1 MYASDSIRVNGMKVI
16 ISLTRHYSAPQEM
29 EDKIENIQLAKPN
42 EKEQTFKIKDEED
55 DNVNIEINPVQ
66 LDIEP
71 QNYQR
76 SEQQQNSKQLQNLV
90 LQKEQ
95 QDEQEDEQE
104 IQQDNI
110 QENQNMDIESEI
122 GTMKWFV
129 AYADALVLRELRAL
143 TLDCIRAGLHNAYEV
158 YIQSLQHLQY
168 ANQKE
173 ICTILEIMRDFIIQ
187 LRRNCA
193 RLALHRFTVWKNL
206 TRQHLNNK

>member
-16 ISLTRHYSAPQEM
+16 ISLTRHYSALQEI
-29 EDKIENIQLAKPN
+29 EDKQEIVQLAKPN

-55 DNVNIEINPVQ
+55 DNVNIDINPDQ
-66 LDIEP
+66 LDIEN
-71 QNYQR
+71 QNL
-76 SEQQQNSKQLQNLV
+76 KQLQDSV

-104 IQQDNI
+104 IQQDDI
-110 QENQNMDIESEI
+110 QENQNMDIESGI
-122 GTMKWFV
+122 GTMNWFV

-168 ANQKE
+168 VNPKE
-173 ICTILEIMRDFIIQ
+173 ICAILEIMRDFIIQ

-193 RLALHRFTVWKNL
+193 RLALHRFTVWKNSS
-206 TRQHLNNK
+206 RQHLNNK